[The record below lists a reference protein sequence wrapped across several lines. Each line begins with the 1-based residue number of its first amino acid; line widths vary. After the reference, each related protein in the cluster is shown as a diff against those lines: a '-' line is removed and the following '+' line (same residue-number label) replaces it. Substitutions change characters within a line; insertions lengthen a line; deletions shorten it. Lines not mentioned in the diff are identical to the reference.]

1 MITAL
6 ASVIIALGLTM
17 SNIIQTLALTGYRK
31 LICCV
36 KVGEVEMTEPVCEE
50 EEEQEEEAEE
60 AQPIPI
66 PRPTLSIRKGYDSSP
81 FF

>member
-36 KVGEVEMTEPVCEE
+36 KVGEVEMTESVCE
-50 EEEQEEEAEE
+50 EEEAEE

-66 PRPTLSIRKGYDSSP
+66 PRPTLSMRKGYDSSP